1 MVPAGT
7 YTPSS
12 ESDTLVVE
20 SATPGGISLIGT
32 GAGALSKQSI
42 VFGTTGDVTGAS
54 IVYDGNNS
62 FLSIGTTTPS
72 LYLRFTSGDN
82 VERMRIASNGTL
94 TVGGQSSTRL
104 VTTLTE
110 NDKVDLNAVDG
121 TSTARNLTFSTGNT
135 EHMRI
140 TSGSDV
146 GIGATSPKRKLHVVG
161 NFAVNAGTGE
171 YYGVNITGGES
182 ADPNILI
189 GDWHNSSANIGW
201 NSADNYLRI
210 DAQHND
216 SGAPIVFSGNDS
228 AIEYMRITSAG
239 DVEVT
244 GGYVSSQAFQSTG
257 ALRVSSNSTT
267 NTSNV
272 ALELLNDA
280 TGTRYLASFSN
291 LNGVV
296 GSISTLGSATSYN
309 TSSDYR
315 LKENVVPME
324 GALDRVDAL
333 KPSRF
338 NFIADADKTVDGFL
352 AHEVAE
358 VVPEAISG
366 EKDAVD
372 EEGNAIYQGI
382 DQSKLVPLLVGAIQE
397 LKAEIETLKSQ
408 INN

>member
-1 MVPAGT
+1 LQVRG
-7 YTPSS
+7 SS
-12 ESDTLVVE
+12 EILRIEDSSSTGNPYMSFYQNGTRRGLIQLVN
-20 SATPGGISLIGT
+20 GGLLSLVSEYGDIRFMTGT
-32 GAGALSKQSI
+32 G
-42 VFGTTGDVTGAS
+42 GTE
-54 IVYDGNNS
+54 
-62 FLSIGTTTPS
+62 
-72 LYLRFTSGDN
+72 
-82 VERMRIASNGTL
+82 VERMRIDSSGNVGIGNTNPSSDLQIASVKDGMTNGLNTNQLKLNYDASVVGAGSSVAFGVSSDNNFTGAKIVHERTGSNSVGDL
-94 TVGGQSSTRL
+94 TFWTRSTSGSSIDWD
-104 VTTLTE
+104 LTE
-110 NDKVDLNAVDG
+110 E
-121 TSTARNLTFSTGNT
+121 R
-135 EHMRI
+135 MRI
-140 TSGSDV
+140 TSG
-146 GIGATSPKRKLHVVG
+146 
-161 NFAVNAGTGE
+161 
-171 YYGVNITGGES
+171 
-182 ADPNILI
+182 
-189 GDWHNSSANIGW
+189 GDI
-201 NSADNYLRI
+201 
-210 DAQHND
+210 
-216 SGAPIVFSGNDS
+216 
-228 AIEYMRITSAG
+228 
-239 DVEVT
+239 EVT
-244 GGYVSSQAFQSTG
+244 GGYVSSQAFQSIG

-267 NTSNV
+267 DTGNV

-315 LKENVVPME
+315 LKENVVEMT

-382 DQSKLVPLLVGAIQE
+382 DQSKIVPLLVGAIQE